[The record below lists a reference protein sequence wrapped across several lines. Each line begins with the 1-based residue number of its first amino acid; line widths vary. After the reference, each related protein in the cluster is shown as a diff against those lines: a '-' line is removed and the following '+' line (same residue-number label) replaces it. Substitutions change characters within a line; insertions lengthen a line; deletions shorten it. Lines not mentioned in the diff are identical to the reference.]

1 MTCYDVRY
9 EDNELVVSYTMVNTI
24 ITCFKACRPVIPSS
38 SDRKTTQATKY
49 RKRTDPLTNSDRE
62 ENVLQAQQKN

>member
-24 ITCFKACRPVIPSS
+24 ITCFKACRPVIPAS